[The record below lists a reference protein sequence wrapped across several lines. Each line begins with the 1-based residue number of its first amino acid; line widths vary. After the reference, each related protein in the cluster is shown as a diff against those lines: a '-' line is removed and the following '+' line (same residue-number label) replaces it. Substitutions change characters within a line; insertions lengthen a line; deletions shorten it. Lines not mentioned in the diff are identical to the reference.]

1 MFFTRVKNSVIARMQ
16 NWERRH
22 FHLTKYG
29 KKLAQ
34 YRNIHQGERCFIIG
48 NGPSLRAEDLQ
59 ILHDNHVVT
68 FASNRIYHMFDQ
80 TQWRPTYYASEDLTI
95 LQSIQ
100 DTVANLTCSAI
111 FLPINHKW
119 DGYVDVPGATWFYLD
134 SASDFEDTFGL
145 SLDITRGIRC
155 RGTVTMSCLQLAL
168 YMGFTEIYLL
178 GVDHNYSSYIDSSGK
193 LVVDPTVKDYFSA
206 EYDTDFKNEI
216 KRDLGSSTLSYL
228 SAEKLSRRNGGF
240 RVYNSTRGGK
250 LEVFE
255 RVDFDAIF
263 NQ

>member
-1 MFFTRVKNSVIARMQ
+1 M
-16 NWERRH
+16 
-22 FHLTKYG
+22 
-29 KKLAQ
+29 
-34 YRNIHQGERCFIIG
+34 
-48 NGPSLRAEDLQ
+48 
-59 ILHDNHVVT
+59 
-68 FASNRIYHMFDQ
+68 
-80 TQWRPTYYASEDLTI
+80 
-95 LQSIQ
+95 
-100 DTVANLTCSAI
+100 
-111 FLPINHKW
+111 
-119 DGYVDVPGATWFYLD
+119 DVPGATWFYLD

-240 RVYNSTRGGK
+240 RVYNATRGGK